1 MKSFNLIVVI
11 AGSLFFCHQTF
22 ADSPKRQAE
31 AFFSSMQSGNVDRA
45 FDDLL
50 IGSPL
55 ASESSDKVSD
65 LKAQTKTAFT
75 GYGTTEKWGLVSET
89 TFGFSVIKL
98 TYVQKLDSV
107 ALVWEL
113 FFFLPKDKWYVS
125 NIELSAWSLAETVK
139 YESEYS
145 GVKPGRSGLEDAIRI
160 LGDYSEV
167 TPTPNGHN
175 YRFSTAIVNV
185 SDSGYINS
193 VIIDGDASYRCPS
206 GIMLGDSESSVASR
220 LPSALEHG
228 GTFID
233 METGITYEARGGKV
247 ERIILASELRKW
259 GLRKLRIPD
268 LPASRA
274 VPWIQKTK

>member
-1 MKSFNLIVVI
+1 MKSFSLIVVI
-11 AGSLFFCHQTF
+11 VGPLFFCHRTF
-22 ADSPKRQAE
+22 ADSPKKQAE

-65 LKAQTKTAFT
+65 LKAQTKTALM
-75 GYGTTEKWGLVSET
+75 GYGTTEGWGLVSET
-89 TFGFSVIKL
+89 TFGFSVMKL
-98 TYVQKLDSV
+98 TYLQKMDSV
-107 ALVWEL
+107 ALVWNL

-125 NIELSAWSLAETVK
+125 NIELSAWSLAENVP
-139 YESEYS
+139 YESEYR
-145 GVKPGRSGLEDAIRI
+145 GIKPGSSRLEDAIRI
-160 LGDYSEV
+160 LGDYSEMV
-167 TPTPNGHN
+167 PTPNGHN
-175 YRFSTAIVNV
+175 YRFPTAIVNV
-185 SDSGYINS
+185 SSSLHINS
-193 VIIDGDASYRCPS
+193 VIIDRDASYRCPS
-206 GIMLGDSESSVASR
+206 GIRLGDSKSSVANG

-233 METGITYEARGGKV
+233 METGITYEATGGKV
-247 ERIILASELRKW
+247 ERIILAYELRKW

-274 VPWIQKTK
+274 VPWLQKRK